1 MKRLILLAFVAATL
15 PALAEDSGPRNIAV
29 TVAAGDIHE
38 ECMTLKPGEKRAWEW
53 KSDVP
58 VDFNIHYHREPKV
71 FFPVKKDHVK
81 SAHGTFAPKSEEG
94 YCWMWASGKTPVK
107 LEGRIAPQ

>member
-1 MKRLILLAFVAATL
+1 MKRLMLLALAAALPVAAEES
-15 PALAEDSGPRNIAV
+15 ADRKIAV
-29 TVAAGDIHE
+29 TLAAGDIHE

-58 VDFNIHYHREPKV
+58 LDFNVHYHREPKI

-81 SAHGTFAPKSEEG
+81 SAHGTFVPKSEEG
-94 YCWMWASGKTPVK
+94 YCWMWTSGKTPAK
-107 LEGRIAPQ
+107 LEGRIAPP